1 MAYDEELDA
10 RIGDIVG
17 PWGAVRQKMFGGTG
31 YLVNGNMMAGV
42 HKDRLILRL
51 GDEAGGKALEQPSVR
66 PFDITGRPMKGWVMV
81 ESSAVMGDELADWLA
96 LARGYAE
103 SLPPKP

>member
-1 MAYDEELDA
+1 MSYDEELDA
-10 RIGDIVG
+10 RVAEIVD
-17 PWGAVRQKMFGGTG
+17 PWGATRQKMFGGTG

-42 HKDRLILRL
+42 HKDRLVLRL
-51 GDEAGGKALEQPSVR
+51 GDEAGAKALQQPSVR

-81 ESSAVMGDELADWLA
+81 EQSAVAGAGLVDWLA

-103 SLPPKP
+103 SLPPKG

>member
-1 MAYDEELDA
+1 MSYDEELDA
-10 RIGDIVG
+10 RVAEIVV
-17 PWGAVRQKMFGGTG
+17 PWGATRQKMFGGTG

-42 HKDRLILRL
+42 HKDRLVLRL
-51 GDEAGGKALEQPSVR
+51 GDEAGAKALQQPSVR

-81 ESSAVMGDELADWLA
+81 EPPAVAGAELADWLA

-103 SLPPKP
+103 SLPPKG